1 MGGCKGILVGRPW
14 PYSTAQP
21 HAALLGAV
29 DASRPNCRVPVIGA
43 YPPARR
49 GLSLSASV
57 QHTFSSSGLT
67 DFPPLLAVVLFLSS
81 RARAYVLVVT
91 LHPHSHAAITQLHAG
106 VVCFA
111 AVATPYGLARYKSI
125 TNAAT
130 SSAFEDVVPTTLPF
144 SVIVSQSF
152 FHDQLVRRCPRGR
165 R

>member
-1 MGGCKGILVGRPW
+1 MILVGRPW

-29 DASRPNCRVPVIGA
+29 DASRPNCRVSVIGA

-49 GLSLSASV
+49 GLSVRHCA
-57 QHTFSSSGLT
+57 
-67 DFPPLLAVVLFLSS
+67 
-81 RARAYVLVVT
+81 AYVLKLRPHRLSSSPRRGPLPT
-91 LHPHSHAAITQLHAG
+91 PSRSCPCPRRHPASPLSRCHRSAPCG
-106 VVCFA
+106 GRVFCCGS
-111 AVATPYGLARYKSI
+111 YGLARYKSI

-152 FHDQLVRRCPRGR
+152 FHDQLVRRWPRGR